1 MPSLTWRAV
10 VKQRKVRYGFP
21 GAVRHDPLM
30 TDDDVL
36 KRWFVADV
44 LPLERDLE
52 RYLARHCRARDD
64 VSDLRQEVYE
74 HAVAAAR
81 KGLPLNARAFV
92 LTVARNLLI
101 DRARRA
107 KVVSFEQMADL
118 DELNIPDLTEADRAL
133 SARDELRRAMAG
145 LDQLPPRCRE
155 VVRLRRVEGLNIRE
169 TAARLGV
176 GHHTVE
182 RQLTLGLRALA
193 NFMLGG
199 DAKIERNP
207 GVARRRKRT
216 P

>member
-10 VKQRKVRYGFP
+10 VKKRKVRYGFP
-21 GAVRHDPLM
+21 GAIRLDPLM

-81 KGLPLNARAFV
+81 RGLPLNARAFV
-92 LTVARNLLI
+92 LTVARTLLI

-107 KVVSFEQMADL
+107 KVGSFEPMADL
-118 DELNIPDLTEADRAL
+118 DDLNIPDLTEADRAL

-207 GVARRRKRT
+207 GVARRRKRA

>member
-1 MPSLTWRAV
+1 MSIG
-10 VKQRKVRYGFP
+10 RYGLSYVIRP
-21 GAVRHDPLM
+21 NSLM
-30 TDDDVL
+30 IDDDAL

-64 VSDLRQEVYE
+64 VIDLRQEVYE

-81 KGLPLNARAFV
+81 KGLPLNTRPFV

-118 DELNIPDLTEADRAL
+118 DELNLPDLAEADRAL
-133 SARDELRRAMAG
+133 TARDELRRAMAG

-199 DAKIERNP
+199 NARIERKP
-207 GVARRRKRT
+207 GLAPRRKRT